1 MGTATIKVGQ
11 KAVNLAGSSG
21 CRIPEE
27 MKQGTPRAI
36 ADVLISAVPQ
46 LSDRL
51 PEYHIRRAWAALV
64 GPDMARRTRPQ
75 SLTNG
80 CLHVIVDNSPWLH
93 ELTLRVAELTAR
105 LAAEMPAIRSL
116 RFTLGTLE
124 TEPRSRPERR
134 ERRTTAL
141 TDDDRRDIDEAA
153 SAISDPALA
162 DVARRL
168 LTTARRF
175 PAGARGAVR

>member
-1 MGTATIKVGQ
+1 
-11 KAVNLAGSSG
+11 
-21 CRIPEE
+21 
-27 MKQGTPRAI
+27 MKRGTPRVV
-36 ADVLISAVPQ
+36 ADVLISAIPQ
-46 LSDRL
+46 LSERL
-51 PEYHIRRAWAALV
+51 PEYHIRKTWAALV
-64 GPDMARRTRPQ
+64 GPEMARRTRPQ
-75 SLTNG
+75 SLSNG
-80 CLHVIVDNSPWLH
+80 CLHVVVDNSPWLH
-93 ELTLRVAELTAR
+93 ELTLRTTELTER
-105 LAAEMPAIRSL
+105 LGAQAPVVRSL

-134 ERRTTAL
+134 ERRATAL

-175 PAGARGAVR
+175 PAGARGLAR

>member
-1 MGTATIKVGQ
+1 M
-11 KAVNLAGSSG
+11 
-21 CRIPEE
+21 
-27 MKQGTPRAI
+27 
-36 ADVLISAVPQ
+36 LISAVPQ
-46 LSDRL
+46 LSNRL
-51 PEYHIRRAWAALV
+51 PEYHIRRAWSALV

-80 CLHVIVDNSPWLH
+80 CLHVVVDNSPWLH
-93 ELTLRVAELTAR
+93 ELTLRAAELTAR
-105 LAAEMPAIRSL
+105 LNAESPAVRAL

-134 ERRTTAL
+134 ERHLTAL
-141 TDDDRRDIDEAA
+141 TDADRRDIDEAA

-162 DVARRL
+162 DAARRL

-175 PAGARGAVR
+175 PVGARGVVR

>member
-1 MGTATIKVGQ
+1 M
-11 KAVNLAGSSG
+11 
-21 CRIPEE
+21 
-27 MKQGTPRAI
+27 
-36 ADVLISAVPQ
+36 ADLLVSAVPQ

-51 PEYHIRRAWAALV
+51 PEYQIRKAWASLV
-64 GPDMARRTRPQ
+64 GPDIARRTRPQ
-75 SLTNG
+75 ALAGG

-93 ELTLRVAELTAR
+93 ELTLRSAELTER
-105 LAAEMPAIRSL
+105 LGAQTAAVRSL

-134 ERRTTAL
+134 ERRMAAL

-175 PAGARGAVR
+175 PVGARGTSR

>member
-1 MGTATIKVGQ
+1 MSTATIKVGQ
-11 KAVNLAGSSG
+11 KPVNLAGSSG

-27 MKQGTPRAI
+27 MKQGTPRAV
-36 ADVLISAVPQ
+36 ADVLLSAVPQ
-46 LSDRL
+46 LSERL

-75 SLTNG
+75 SLANG
-80 CLHVIVDNSPWLH
+80 CLHVVVDNSPWLH
-93 ELTLRVAELTAR
+93 ELTLRAAELTAR
-105 LAAEMPAIRSL
+105 LSAESPAVRSL
-116 RFTLGTLE
+116 RFTLGALE
-124 TEPRSRPERR
+124 TEPRLRPERR
-134 ERRTTAL
+134 ERRVAAL
-141 TDDDRRDIDEAA
+141 TDDDRRDINEAA

-175 PAGARGAVR
+175 PMGARGGAR

>member
-1 MGTATIKVGQ
+1 
-11 KAVNLAGSSG
+11 
-21 CRIPEE
+21 
-27 MKQGTPRAI
+27 MKRGTPRVV

-51 PEYHIRRAWAALV
+51 PEYHIRKAWVALV

-75 SLTNG
+75 SLANG
-80 CLHVIVDNSPWLH
+80 CLHVVVDNSPWLH
-93 ELTLRVAELTAR
+93 ELTLRAAELTER
-105 LAAEMPAIRSL
+105 LGAQTPAVRSL

-124 TEPRSRPERR
+124 TEPRSRPEPR
-134 ERRTTAL
+134 ERRPTAL

-175 PAGARGAVR
+175 PAAARGPAR

>member
-1 MGTATIKVGQ
+1 MATIKVGQ
-11 KAVNLAGSSG
+11 KAVNLAGSWG

-27 MKQGTPRAI
+27 MKHGTPRAI
-36 ADVLISAVPQ
+36 ADVLVSAVPQ

-51 PEYHIRRAWAALV
+51 PEYHIRRAWARLV
-64 GPDMARRTRPQ
+64 GADMARRTRPQ

-80 CLHVIVDNSPWLH
+80 CLHVVVDNSPWLH
-93 ELTLRVAELTAR
+93 ELTLRAAELTAR
-105 LAAEMPAIRSL
+105 LSADSPAVRSL

-134 ERRTTAL
+134 ERRATAL

-175 PAGARGAVR
+175 PPGARGPAR

>member
-11 KAVNLAGSSG
+11 KAVNLAGSWG

-27 MKQGTPRAI
+27 MKHGTPRAI
-36 ADVLISAVPQ
+36 ADVLVSAVPQ

-51 PEYHIRRAWAALV
+51 PEYHIRRAWAQLV
-64 GPDMARRTRPQ
+64 GADMARRTRPQ

-80 CLHVIVDNSPWLH
+80 CLHVVVDNSPWLH
-93 ELTLRVAELTAR
+93 ELTLRAAELTAR
-105 LAAEMPAIRSL
+105 LSADRPAVRSL

-134 ERRTTAL
+134 ERRATAL

-175 PAGARGAVR
+175 PPGARGPAR